1 MSSYYSR
8 KRALVPAGGTL
19 NYGVEEDPNPGES
32 FRSIEGPGTT
42 QTLAGTSN
50 AGASGGGN
58 QQPIGVGAQVGI
70 MRNLEFSAGG
80 RAHRISTGP
89 YRKA

>member
-1 MSSYYSR
+1 MSNYYSS
-8 KRALVPAGGTL
+8 KRALVPASGSP
-19 NYGVEEDPNPGES
+19 NYGVEEDANPGES

-42 QTLAGTSN
+42 HTPTGTSHAGTS
-50 AGASGGGN
+50 GGEN
-58 QQPIGVGAQVGI
+58 QQPIGIGAQVGI